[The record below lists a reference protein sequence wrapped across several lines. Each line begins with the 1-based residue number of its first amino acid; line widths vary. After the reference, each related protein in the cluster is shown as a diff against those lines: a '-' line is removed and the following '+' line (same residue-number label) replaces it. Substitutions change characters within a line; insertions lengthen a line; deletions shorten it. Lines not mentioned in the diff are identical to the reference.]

1 MKRNL
6 ILLLKGA
13 QCFILIIFIFV
24 LIIGLRD
31 FSSYEMKIL
40 KLSDYLK
47 LNLSLV
53 PYILI
58 GLKGLT
64 CILFIKP
71 KTRYLSLLTA
81 SLVTGFYFPTAM
93 YYVKN
98 IANPCGCDIL
108 FTNFS
113 AGQHFKVSAGRINAS
128 VLHVK

>member
-1 MKRNL
+1 MKHNL

-24 LIIGLRD
+24 LTIGLRD

-47 LNLSLV
+47 LNLPLV

-81 SLVTGFYFPTAM
+81 SLVTGFYFPKAM

-113 AGQHFKVSAGRINAS
+113 AGQHFKVSAGIINAFS
-128 VLHVK
+128 LKC